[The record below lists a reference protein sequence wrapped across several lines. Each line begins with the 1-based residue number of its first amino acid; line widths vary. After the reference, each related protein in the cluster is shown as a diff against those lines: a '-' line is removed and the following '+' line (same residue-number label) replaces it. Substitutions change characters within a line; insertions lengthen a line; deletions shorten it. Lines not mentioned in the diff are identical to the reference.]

1 MRSSLHPPRVLRAFV
16 ATIGL
21 ALAGAAQSD
30 TIVLS
35 NGDRLTGKVSR
46 LRGGKLEFETVHAG
60 TLFIDAGSL
69 VSVETEQPVTVILKD
84 QSRVIGRLVGG
95 DGSLRVA
102 PSDGSP
108 PRDVPTQRVAVLLPQ
123 VLTKDDWRFTG
134 RIGLGV
140 SDAAG
145 NTEIRRIG
153 TDDEVIAHR
162 GRDRWALGLQA
173 NQSTEN
179 GDEAEANATVALKYD
194 RFVSERW
201 YALAGSSAEH
211 DRRKGVRLRVT
222 LGAGAGL
229 QWIDTAATRLALEA
243 GLDRVRTDYFRVE
256 DDLSW
261 AMQVALRLTHWVV
274 PDQLQVFLTAQ
285 TFVNLGDVRRTFYR
299 SQSGLR
305 LPLSRGLMLSALL
318 DVDWDGD
325 PPPGRHSLDR
335 TISFTL
341 GYKW

>member
-1 MRSSLHPPRVLRAFV
+1 MRRFDLHFRALSSLAIAIGVAFTQ
-16 ATIGL
+16 A
-21 ALAGAAQSD
+21 ALAD
-30 TIVLS
+30 TIVLT

-46 LRGGKLEFETVHAG
+46 LRGGKLEFETAYAG
-60 TLFIDAGSL
+60 TMFIDTNAL
-69 VSVETEQPVTVILKD
+69 ASVETESPVTIVLKD
-84 QSRVIGRLVGG
+84 QSRVIGRLAGG
-95 DGSLRVA
+95 DGSLRVV
-102 PSDGSP
+102 PLDGSA
-108 PRDVPTQRVAVLLPQ
+108 PRDVPAQRVAALLPQ
-123 VLTKDDWRFTG
+123 VLTEDDWRFTG
-134 RIGLGV
+134 RIGLGL

-153 TDDEVIAHR
+153 TDDEIIARR
-162 GRDRWALGLQA
+162 GRDRWAAGLQA
-173 NQSTEN
+173 NQSTES
-179 GDEAEANATVALKYD
+179 GSDVEANATVALKYD
-194 RFVSERW
+194 RFISERW

-229 QWIDTAATRLALEA
+229 QWIDTARTRLALEA
-243 GLDRVRTDYFRVE
+243 GVDRVRTDYFRVE

-261 AMQVALRLTHWVV
+261 ALQLALRLTHWLV
-274 PDQLQVFLTAQ
+274 PDQLQVFLNAQ
-285 TFVNLGDVRRTFYR
+285 NFVNLRDARRTFFR

-305 LPLSRGLMLSALL
+305 WPLSNGLLLSALL

-335 TISFTL
+335 TITFTL